1 MNSQQLME
9 LRESIRASV
18 RQLEDLKGTQALS
31 TNQQKA
37 LDKYKEQVADLDGQ
51 IEEARALESGAAEE
65 RAAVVAR
72 VLAAPAEGGA
82 GFSAT
87 NATGFAASMNR
98 SLRNMGGGTDRAE
111 VASDPT
117 ELRSFG
123 VGDDLRSVMRP
134 AAGANLAAVV
144 RGMATGD
151 WSHVS
156 AEERGLISTGAAA
169 AIPGASV
176 LEIVEKAMQ
185 QSVVFQAGARIVNID
200 RPTEK
205 VARVIST
212 GTPEWK
218 PDAADRDLT
227 DQAIVI
233 DPVDLTAFS
242 AWLFTECSIESL
254 EDATGLDTA
263 ITDAFAQ
270 QLAILYDEAAVSGSG
285 EDMPLGVGE
294 MTYATDGINEI
305 TDAGELVDHKPF
317 IRAAG
322 QVLAK
327 HHTPSSVMID
337 SDAWTELA
345 MLQDKNDQPI
355 QPPKA
360 YTDLG
365 EHVTDFLPD
374 GNAIVADWSK
384 WLFGTRTN
392 ITLEVSRTGTG
403 FKRGFVQIRA
413 YVRFGG
419 VPTDPTAFC
428 RVSGITLPDDVAVS

>member
-1 MNSQQLME
+1 MDSQQLME

-18 RQLEDLKGTQALS
+18 RQLEDLKGSQALS
-31 TNQQKA
+31 TNQQRA
-37 LDKYKEQVADLDGQ
+37 LDKYQEQVADLDQQ
-51 IEEARALESGAAEE
+51 IEQARASESEAVE
-65 RAAVVAR
+65 R
-72 VLAAPAEGGA
+72 
-82 GFSAT
+82 
-87 NATGFAASMNR
+87 
-98 SLRNMGGGTDRAE
+98 RAE
-111 VASDPT
+111 TLRRLGAVPFDTISPWAGVRSGHVSLGDAETRVQQDDPT
-117 ELRSFG
+117 VLRSFAL
-123 VGDDLRSVMRP
+123 GDDLRSSMRP

-156 AEERGLISTGAAA
+156 AEQRGLISSGAAA

-212 GTPEWK
+212 GEPEWK
-218 PDAADRDLT
+218 PDTVDRDLT
-227 DQAIVI
+227 DQSIVI

-254 EDATGLDTA
+254 EDATGLDSA
-263 ITDAFAQ
+263 ITDAFAK
-270 QLAILYDEAAVSGSG
+270 QLAILYDQSAVAGSG
-285 EDMPLGVGE
+285 TDMPLGVGA
-294 MTYATDGINEI
+294 MTYVADGINEL
-305 TDAGELVDHKPF
+305 TNAGELIDHKPF
-317 IRAAG
+317 IRATG
-322 QVLAK
+322 DVLAK
-327 HHTPSSVMID
+327 HHKPTSVMIR

-345 MLQDKNDQPI
+345 MLTDTTDQPI
-355 QPPKA
+355 QPPRA

-365 EHVTDFLPD
+365 EHVTDFLPV

-384 WLFGTRTN
+384 WLFGTRTG

-403 FKRGFVQIRA
+403 FKRGMVQIRA

-428 RVSGITLPDDVAVS
+428 RLSGITLVGDVSV